1 MGVDVEIG
9 QASSSPLSASLR
21 SAPLPLSGGAD
32 GSQAGRPSS
41 PLTKRGRGVR
51 EADGEGGSNDQS
63 LSDKATPITT
73 EALTW
78 VGTPYRHQGR
88 RKGVGCDCLGLLIG
102 VWCEVYGAAPEEP
115 GPYAADWAEA
125 GGADSFLGAARRHCR
140 EKPLSEMGEG
150 DLILFRWRPH
160 LPAKHA
166 AILISPDRFVHAYE
180 GSAVVVSTLV
190 PQWRKRIAA
199 VFAFPEV

>member
-1 MGVDVEIG
+1 MPT
-9 QASSSPLSASLR
+9 SSMANS
-21 SAPLPLSGGAD
+21 
-32 GSQAGRPSS
+32 
-41 PLTKRGRGVR
+41 
-51 EADGEGGSNDQS
+51 
-63 LSDKATPITT
+63 IIT

-102 VWCEVYGAAPEEP
+102 VWEAIYGEAPEEP
-115 GPYAADWAEA
+115 GPYAPDWAEA
-125 GGADSFLGAARRHCR
+125 GGVDSFLEAARRHCR
-140 EKPLSEMGEG
+140 EKPPADMAAG

-160 LPAKHA
+160 LSAKHA

-190 PQWRKRIAA
+190 PQWRKRIAG
-199 VFAFPEV
+199 VFGFPDI